1 MTVRPLLASLCASLD
16 DFLAQPLNTV
26 AVSGAS
32 AVAIL
37 DANQPVFY
45 VVSPAFWQQMTDL
58 GQAAPAQGLRKP
70 SQPRRQAPAAR
81 SDPAFDAQGDGLD
94 EEPGDDDENENENDN
109 DNDSDENGDNSGHGG
124 DKPRRAGH
132 ARQGTATPAG
142 KSRKGGYRSGDVA
155 GSVLTQGAMR
165 FNRFDALADQ
175 LMDLENQRVKRG
187 ELSAA
192 SVGILKNRLD
202 AHVLPYFKYIPP
214 SQVTPMMM
222 DAFVQRLTD
231 SHLSSTTV
239 SQYLVV
245 VRKLLKLA
253 IRHGFLREIPE
264 LPSIK
269 VANRPRSM
277 LSLREYA
284 AVVRTAHRL
293 SRKGDKAPEV
303 KASTG
308 YRERFWVQPRHL
320 TLPPD
325 MAWAI
330 RFMVNSFVRP
340 GDLRQLKHKHV
351 QVVRGSSV
359 YLRMTLPQTKKHDAP
374 MVTLRPAVQVYE
386 SALAQA
392 RLDGFGQPDDYV
404 FLPAEKDRNYALAV
418 LGFWFKW
425 VMREAGVPSEDV
437 MGRLRTLYCLRHT
450 SIMFRLLYGQGIDML
465 TLARNARTSVQMI
478 ERFYASALD
487 GEMNVAMLQSRR
499 TTKT

>member
-1 MTVRPLLASLCASLD
+1 MNIRPLLASVCASLD
-16 DFLAQPLNTV
+16 DFLGHPMAIV
-26 AVSGAS
+26 EGSGAS

-37 DANQPVFY
+37 DANKPVFY
-45 VVSPAFWQQMTDL
+45 VVSPEFWKKISQQESP
-58 GQAAPAQGLRKP
+58 GHP
-70 SQPRRQAPAAR
+70 SRRTVDVDELYDNA
-81 SDPAFDAQGDGLD
+81 D
-94 EEPGDDDENENENDN
+94 EEPEPA
-109 DNDSDENGDNSGHGG
+109 
-124 DKPRRAGH
+124 PRSPRVKTARAQM
-132 ARQGTATPAG
+132 AE
-142 KSRKGGYRSGDVA
+142 
-155 GSVLTQGAMR
+155 SVLTQGAMR
-165 FNRFDALADQ
+165 FNRFDVLADQ
-175 LMDLENQRVKRG
+175 LIEIENQRVKRG

-222 DAFVQRLTD
+222 DAFVRRLTD
-231 SHLSSTTV
+231 SRLSSTTV

-253 IRHGFLREIPE
+253 IRHGFLREVPE
-264 LPSIK
+264 LPTIK

-277 LSLREYA
+277 LSLKEYA
-284 AVVRTAHRL
+284 AVVHTAHRL
-293 SRKGDKAPEV
+293 ARTGDKAPEL

-308 YRERFWVQPRHL
+308 YRERFWVHPRHL

-359 YLRMTLPQTKKHDAP
+359 YLRMTLPQTKRHDAP

-386 SALAQA
+386 SALAKALQ
-392 RLDGFGQPDDYV
+392 DGHGEPDDYV
-404 FLPAEKDRNYALAV
+404 FLPAEKDRTYALAV

-425 VMREAGVPSEDV
+425 VMREAGVAPADSL
-437 MGRLRTLYCLRHT
+437 GRLRTLYCLRHT

-499 TTKT
+499 TSKS

>member
-1 MTVRPLLASLCASLD
+1 MTVRPLFGFLCSSLD
-16 DFLAQPLNTV
+16 DFLMKPLNIV
-26 AVSGAS
+26 GESGAS

-45 VVSPAFWQQMTDL
+45 VVSPDAWREMSKGGRAAFQTE
-58 GQAAPAQGLRKP
+58 KINK
-70 SQPRRQAPAAR
+70 
-81 SDPAFDAQGDGLD
+81 
-94 EEPGDDDENENENDN
+94 NENEEVLDE
-109 DNDSDENGDNSGHGG
+109 SDDLDELGDLYREQVALVPA
-124 DKPRRAGH
+124 PRAKLS
-132 ARQGTATPAG
+132 P
-142 KSRKGGYRSGDVA
+142 RKRSVMTD
-155 GSVLTQGAMR
+155 SVLTQGALR
-165 FNRFDALADQ
+165 ANNFDVLADQ
-175 LMDLENQRVKRG
+175 LIALENQRVQRT

-214 SQVTPMMM
+214 SQVTPVMM
-222 DAFVQRLTD
+222 DAFVKRLTD
-231 SHLSSTTV
+231 AHLSSTTV

-253 IRHGFLREIPE
+253 IRQGFLREMPE

-277 LSLREYA
+277 LSLQEYA

-293 SRKGDKAPEV
+293 ARHGDKAPEV

-308 YRERFWVQPRHL
+308 HRERFWVQPRNL
-320 TLPPD
+320 SLPPD

-359 YLRMTLPQTKKHDAP
+359 YLRMTLPQTKRHDAP

-386 SALAQA
+386 SALVKA
-392 RLDGFGQPDDYV
+392 REDGHGEPDDYV

-425 VMREAGVPSEDV
+425 VMREAGVAPEDA

-487 GEMNVAMLQSRR
+487 GEMNVVMLQSRR
-499 TTKT
+499 SQKK

>member
-1 MTVRPLLASLCASLD
+1 MTVRPLFGFLCASLD
-16 DFLAQPLNTV
+16 DFMVKPLNIV
-26 AVSGAS
+26 WESGAS

-45 VVSPAFWQQMTDL
+45 VVSPDAWRAMSRGDRAPTQNVKNDKFEREDEDEDGPDGLAEAPSTPRRPKSPPRKRSDMTD
-58 GQAAPAQGLRKP
+58 
-70 SQPRRQAPAAR
+70 
-81 SDPAFDAQGDGLD
+81 
-94 EEPGDDDENENENDN
+94 
-109 DNDSDENGDNSGHGG
+109 
-124 DKPRRAGH
+124 
-132 ARQGTATPAG
+132 
-142 KSRKGGYRSGDVA
+142 
-155 GSVLTQGAMR
+155 SVMTQGAMR
-165 FNRFDALADQ
+165 SNNFDVLADQ
-175 LMDLENQRVKRG
+175 LIAQESQRVQRG

-214 SQVTPMMM
+214 SQVTPVMM
-222 DAFVQRLTD
+222 DAFVKRLTD
-231 SHLSSTTV
+231 AHLSSTTV

-253 IRHGFLREIPE
+253 IRHGFLREVPE
-264 LPSIK
+264 LPTIK

-277 LSLREYA
+277 LSLKEYA

-293 SRKGDKAPEV
+293 VRKGDKAPEV

-308 YRERFWVQPRHL
+308 HRERFWVQPRNL
-320 TLPPD
+320 SLPPD

-359 YLRMTLPQTKKHDAP
+359 YLRMTLPQTKRHDAP

-386 SALAQA
+386 AALAQA
-392 RLDGFGQPDDYV
+392 RRDGHGEPDDYV
-404 FLPAEKDRNYALAV
+404 FLPAETDRNYALAV

-425 VMREAGVPSEDV
+425 VMREAGVAPEDA

-499 TTKT
+499 TSKN